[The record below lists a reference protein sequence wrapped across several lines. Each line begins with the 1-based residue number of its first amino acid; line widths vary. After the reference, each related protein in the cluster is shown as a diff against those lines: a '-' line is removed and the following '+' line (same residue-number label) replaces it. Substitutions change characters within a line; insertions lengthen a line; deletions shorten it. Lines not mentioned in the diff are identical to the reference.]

1 MVSYFMPRG
10 RFLIKPPNFR
20 QLRQKHNQQE
30 SKWPALRN
38 FRQNF
43 SQKIGNGGDHNT
55 KQTEVTVRGM
65 VRVKPS
71 LSPTHSIHLNKQQGL
86 QQDRRNA
93 LRRWTGFLLKWAPVG
108 ICVFGAIEWQI
119 NKQNCIKNRTL
130 HTATEF
136 QSKIYSLLPLRLISR
151 CWGWLASCYIPES
164 VRPFIFGLYINT
176 FKVNLEEALYTD
188 LKHYKTFA
196 EFFTR
201 PLRDGVRPIDS
212 VAPLV
217 SPADGKI
224 LHLGKAFRSLIE
236 QVKGVNYNIADFLGP
251 TTWLRESKQNSNY
264 MNALKYATNGSTMLY
279 HVVIYLAPGDYH
291 RFHSPT
297 DWDSFFRRHFTG
309 ELFSV
314 SPRIATWLPGLF
326 CLNERVLYVGEWE
339 HGFFSFTAVGATNV
353 GSVQIFMDSDLKTNQ
368 WAGLDIRTPRNFYD
382 MTIDDGHLFKKGDL
396 VGQFNMGSTIVLLF
410 EAPLGFE
417 FKVKPGQNVKVGQSL
432 GRILK

>member
-20 QLRQKHNQQE
+20 QLRQKHHQQE
-30 SKWPALRN
+30 SKWPVLRS

-43 SQKIGNGGDHNT
+43 SQKNGNGGDHNT
-55 KQTEVTVRGM
+55 KQTEVSVRAM
-65 VRVKPS
+65 VRVKPT
-71 LSPTHSIHLNKQQGL
+71 LSPTHSIQQQGL
-86 QQDRRNA
+86 QQERRNA
-93 LRRWTGFLLKWAPVG
+93 LLRWTGFLLKWAPVG
-108 ICVFGAIEWQI
+108 ICVFGAIEWQL

-130 HTATEF
+130 HTATQF

-176 FKVNLEEALYTD
+176 FKVNLEEALYPD
-188 LKHYKTFA
+188 IKHYKTFA

-201 PLRDGVRPIDS
+201 PLRDGVRTIDS
-212 VAPLV
+212 NATLV

-224 LHLGKAFRSLIE
+224 LHLGKACRSLIE
-236 QVKGVNYNIADFLGP
+236 QVKGVNYNLADFLGP
-251 TTWLRESKQNSNY
+251 TTWLRESKHDSNY
-264 MNALKYATNGSTMLY
+264 MNALKYNSSTILY
-279 HVVIYLAPGDYH
+279 HCVIYLAPGDYH
-291 RFHSPT
+291 RFHSPA
-297 DWDSFFRRHFTG
+297 DWNSLFRRHFTG

-368 WAGLDIRTPRNFYD
+368 WAGLDLRTPRTFYD
-382 MTIDDGHLFKKGDL
+382 MTIDNGNLFKKGDL

-410 EAPLGFE
+410 EAPLDFE
-417 FKVKPGQNVKVGQSL
+417 FKVKPGQKVKVGQSL
-432 GRILK
+432 GRILN